1 MCAAALTTIN
11 AADFRARVISPVLTV
26 VSGPD
31 AYFSGADAE
40 EALLTRADLTLPL
53 FGADM
58 AAGGPVYGPWKM
70 TKARHDEIWAILSA
84 RDDLIGLR
92 DRLISLRAG
101 YPEPA
106 VQMATNLPYAAA
118 MARINL
124 WLFPAEPPP
133 APPVISPT
141 PIDRLINH
149 LRGLLSQRSTWL
161 GLIVK
166 ASAIAAWAWPD
177 RMVEIGEAAAVATGF
192 LYAVTNDDPVTS
204 PAAADKKDAAHA

>member
-1 MCAAALTTIN
+1 MRAAVTIN

-26 VSGPD
+26 ISGSD
-31 AYFSGADAE
+31 AYFGGADAE
-40 EALLTRADLTLPL
+40 EALLARADLTLPL
-53 FGADM
+53 FGADI

-70 TKARHDEIWAILSA
+70 TKSCHDEILSILAA
-84 RDDLIGLR
+84 RPDLTGLR
-92 DRLISLRAG
+92 DRLAGLQAG

-106 VQMATNLPYAAA
+106 LQMAVNLPYAAA
-118 MARINL
+118 MARLNL

-133 APPVISPT
+133 APSPA
-141 PIDRLINH
+141 PLDRLINH

-177 RMVEIGEAAAVATGF
+177 RMVEIGEAAAAATGF
-192 LYAVTNDDPVTS
+192 LYAVTNDDPA
-204 PAAADKKDAAHA
+204 PAAATDKKDAAHV